1 VCLRKLANSDED
13 DNSMDVGPLQ
23 TGLSMRF
30 NIHAEAV
37 IDELL
42 A

>member
-1 VCLRKLANSDED
+1 
-13 DNSMDVGPLQ
+13 MDVGPLQ